1 MISDQIQKIENELF
15 KILSRNTQGIYDL
28 TLKYSELRP
37 ALAVEKKANDSLNI
51 QRKLKA
57 DVETFI
63 KDKEKLQLEMLKTV
77 RAKIKPLM
85 HSVYTEKHGG
95 FIEYG
100 NAIQFVN
107 SIPSHQLSI
116 LQSAYNDKRP
126 DFVFSVCELVKD
138 NKNIEP
144 QTRDEIQKLSYKLK
158 EDLGVL
164 QTEND
169 SFELTNVIN
178 KAKEL
183 LNINYD
189 VSKPVWNSLNS
200 IQLENISSVNSDLY
214 FSLKSQKYQINNL

>member
-1 MISDQIQKIENELF
+1 MISEKIQKIQNELF
-15 KILSRNTQGIYDL
+15 SILARNTQAIFDL
-28 TLKYSELRP
+28 ALKYKDLRP
-37 ALAVEKKANDSLNI
+37 EIAEEKKTNDRLNI

-57 DVETFI
+57 DVETFV
-63 KDKEKLQLEMLKTV
+63 KEKETLQFEMLKTV

-100 NAIQFVN
+100 NALQFVN
-107 SIPSHQLSI
+107 NLPTDYLQI
-116 LQSAYNDKRP
+116 LQSAYNDGRP
-126 DFVFSVCELVKD
+126 DFVFSVAELVKD

-144 QTRDEIQKLSYKLK
+144 QTRDEIKKLTYKFK
-158 EDLGVL
+158 EDLNIL

-169 SFELTNVIN
+169 SFELTNVIK

-183 LNINYD
+183 LNINFD
-189 VSKPVWNSLNS
+189 VSQPVWNSLSS

-214 FSLKSQKYQINNL
+214 FNLKSQKYSNS

>member
-1 MISDQIQKIENELF
+1 MISEQIKKIETELN
-15 KILSRNTQGIYDL
+15 KILARNTQAIYDL
-28 TLKYSELRP
+28 TLCYKDLRP
-37 ALAVEKKANDSLNI
+37 DIAEEKKTNDRLNI

-63 KDKEKLQLEMLKTV
+63 KEKETVQLEMLKTV
-77 RAKIKPLM
+77 RKTTRPLI

-107 SIPSHQLSI
+107 SIPSDYLHI
-116 LQSAYNDKRP
+116 LQSAYNDGRP
-126 DFVFSVCELVKD
+126 DFVFSVAELVNE

-144 QTRDEIQKLSYKLK
+144 GIRDQIKKLTYKLK

-169 SFELTNVIN
+169 SFDLTTVIN

-183 LNINYD
+183 LSIDYD

-200 IQLENISSVNSDLY
+200 IQLENISSVNSELY
-214 FSLKSQKYQINNL
+214 FNLKSQKYQINNL

>member
-1 MISDQIQKIENELF
+1 MLSEKIQKIQNELF
-15 KILSRNTQGIYDL
+15 SILARNTQSIYDL
-28 TLKYSELRP
+28 TLKYKDLRP
-37 ALAVEKKANDSLNI
+37 DIAEEKKTNDRLNI

-63 KDKEKLQLEMLKTV
+63 KDKEKFQLELLKTV

-107 SIPSHQLSI
+107 NLPYDCINI
-116 LQSAYNDKRP
+116 LQSAYNDGRP
-126 DFVFSVCELVKD
+126 DFVFSVAELVNE
-138 NKNIEP
+138 NKTIEP
-144 QTRDEIQKLSYKLK
+144 QTRDEIKKLTFKFK
-158 EDLGVL
+158 ENLNIL

-169 SFELTNVIN
+169 SFELTNVIK

-189 VSKPVWNSLNS
+189 VSKPTWDSLNS
-200 IQLENISSVNSDLY
+200 IQLENISSVNSELY
-214 FSLKSQKYQINNL
+214 FNLKSQKYSNS

>member
-1 MISDQIQKIENELF
+1 MISEQIQKIETELK
-15 KILSRNTQGIYDL
+15 KILARNTQAIYDI
-28 TLKYSELRP
+28 TLKYKDLRP
-37 ALAVEKKANDSLNI
+37 DIAEEKKTNDRLNI

-63 KDKEKLQLEMLKTV
+63 KEKETVQLEMLKTV
-77 RAKIKPLM
+77 RTKIKPLM
-85 HSVYTEKHGG
+85 HSVYTERGIG
-95 FIEYG
+95 YTEFL

-107 SIPSHQLSI
+107 NLPSDCINI
-116 LQSAYNDKRP
+116 LTSAYSDGRP
-126 DFVFSVCELVKD
+126 DFVFSVAELVNE

-144 QTRDEIQKLSYKLK
+144 GIRDQIKKLTYKLK
-158 EDLGVL
+158 EDLNVL

-200 IQLENISSVNSDLY
+200 IQLENINSVNSDLY
-214 FSLKSQKYQINNL
+214 FNLKSQKYQ

>member
-1 MISDQIQKIENELF
+1 MISEQIQKIETELK
-15 KILSRNTQGIYDL
+15 KILARNTQAIYDL
-28 TLKYSELRP
+28 TLKYKDLRP
-37 ALAVEKKANDSLNI
+37 DIAEEKKTNDRLNI

-63 KDKEKLQLEMLKTV
+63 KEKETLQFEMLKTV

-107 SIPSHQLSI
+107 SIPSDYLNI

-126 DFVFSVCELVKD
+126 DFVFSVAELVNE

-144 QTRDEIQKLSYKLK
+144 GIRDQIKKLTYKLK
-158 EDLGVL
+158 EDLNIL

-183 LNINYD
+183 LNIDYD
-189 VSKPVWNSLNS
+189 VSKPVWNSLSS
-200 IQLENISSVNSDLY
+200 IQLENISSVNSELY
-214 FSLKSQKYQINNL
+214 FNLKSQKYSNS

>member
-1 MISDQIQKIENELF
+1 MISEQIQKIETELN
-15 KILSRNTQGIYDL
+15 KILARNTQAIFDL
-28 TLKYSELRP
+28 ALKYKDLRP

-63 KDKEKLQLEMLKTV
+63 KEKEKLQLEMLKTV
-77 RAKIKPLM
+77 RTKIKPLM

-107 SIPSHQLSI
+107 SLPTDYLNI
-116 LQSAYNDKRP
+116 LQSAYNDARP
-126 DFVFSVCELVKD
+126 DFVFSVAELVNE

-144 QTRDEIQKLSYKLK
+144 GIRDQIKKLTYKLK
-158 EDLGVL
+158 EDLNIL

-183 LNINYD
+183 LKINYD

-200 IQLENISSVNSDLY
+200 IQLENISSVNSELY
-214 FSLKSQKYQINNL
+214 FNLKSQKYQINNL

>member
-1 MISDQIQKIENELF
+1 MISEQIQKIETELK
-15 KILSRNTQGIYDL
+15 KILARNTQAIYDI
-28 TLKYSELRP
+28 TLKYKDLRP
-37 ALAVEKKANDSLNI
+37 DIAEEKKTNDRLNI

-63 KDKEKLQLEMLKTV
+63 KDKEKFQLELLKAV
-77 RAKIKPLM
+77 RTKIKPLM
-85 HSVYTEKHGG
+85 HSVYTEKFGG
-95 FIEYG
+95 YTEFG

-107 SIPSHQLSI
+107 NLPYDCINI
-116 LQSAYNDKRP
+116 LQSAYNDGRP
-126 DFVFSVCELVKD
+126 DFVFSVAELVNE
-138 NKNIEP
+138 NKTIEP
-144 QTRDEIQKLSYKLK
+144 QTRDEIKKLTFKFK
-158 EDLGVL
+158 EDLNVL

-183 LNINYD
+183 LNIDYD

-214 FSLKSQKYQINNL
+214 FSLKSQKYSNS

>member
-1 MISDQIQKIENELF
+1 MISEQIQKIETELN
-15 KILSRNTQGIYDL
+15 KILARNTQAIFDL
-28 TLKYSELRP
+28 ALKYKDLRP
-37 ALAVEKKANDSLNI
+37 DIAEEKKTNDRLNI

-63 KDKEKLQLEMLKTV
+63 KEKETLQFEMLKTV

-107 SIPSHQLSI
+107 SIPSDYLNI

-126 DFVFSVCELVKD
+126 DFVFSVAELVNE

-144 QTRDEIQKLSYKLK
+144 GIRDQIKKLTYKLK
-158 EDLGVL
+158 EDLNIL

-183 LNINYD
+183 LNL
-189 VSKPVWNSLNS
+189 SL
-200 IQLENISSVNSDLY
+200 IHISEPTRPY
-214 FSLKSQKYQINNL
+214 

>member
-1 MISDQIQKIENELF
+1 MISEQIQRIETELN
-15 KILSRNTQGIYDL
+15 KILARNTQAIYDL
-28 TLKYSELRP
+28 TLKYKDLRP
-37 ALAVEKKANDSLNI
+37 DIAEEKKTNDRLNI

-57 DVETFI
+57 DAGQFI
-63 KDKEKLQLEMLKTV
+63 QDKEKLQLEMLKTV
-77 RAKIKPLM
+77 RAKIKPLI

-95 FIEYG
+95 YIEYG

-107 SIPSHQLSI
+107 NLPYDCINI
-116 LQSAYNDKRP
+116 LQSAYNDGRP
-126 DFVFSVCELVKD
+126 DFVFSVAELLNE

-144 QTRDEIQKLSYKLK
+144 GIRDEIKKLTFKFK
-158 EDLGVL
+158 EDLNIL

-169 SFELTNVIN
+169 IFELTNVIN

-189 VSKPVWNSLNS
+189 VSKPVWNSLNT

-214 FSLKSQKYQINNL
+214 YNLKSQRYPNS

>member
-1 MISDQIQKIENELF
+1 MISEQIQRIETELN
-15 KILSRNTQGIYDL
+15 KILARNTQAIYDL
-28 TLKYSELRP
+28 TLKYKDLRP
-37 ALAVEKKANDSLNI
+37 DIAEEKKTNDRLNI

-57 DVETFI
+57 DAGQFI
-63 KDKEKLQLEMLKTV
+63 QDKEKLQLEMLKTV
-77 RAKIKPLM
+77 RAKIKPLI

-95 FIEYG
+95 YIEYG

-107 SIPSHQLSI
+107 NLPADCLNI
-116 LQSAYNDKRP
+116 LQSAYNDGRP
-126 DFVFSVCELVKD
+126 DFVFSVAELVNE

-144 QTRDEIQKLSYKLK
+144 GIRDEIKKLTFKFK
-158 EDLGVL
+158 EDLNIL

-169 SFELTNVIN
+169 IFELTNVIN

-189 VSKPVWNSLNS
+189 VSKPVWNSLNT

-214 FSLKSQKYQINNL
+214 YNLKSQRYPNS

>member
-1 MISDQIQKIENELF
+1 MLSEKIKKIETELN
-15 KILSRNTQGIYDL
+15 KILARNTQSIFDL
-28 TLKYSELRP
+28 TLKYKDLRP
-37 ALAVEKKANDSLNI
+37 DIAEEKKTNDRLNI

-57 DVETFI
+57 DAGQFI
-63 KDKEKLQLEMLKTV
+63 QDKEKLQLEMLKTV
-77 RAKIKPLM
+77 RAKIKPLI

-95 FIEYG
+95 YIEYG

-107 SIPSHQLSI
+107 NLPADCLNI
-116 LQSAYNDKRP
+116 LQSAYNDGRP
-126 DFVFSVCELVKD
+126 DFVFSVAELVNE

-144 QTRDEIQKLSYKLK
+144 GIRDEIKKLTFKFK
-158 EDLGVL
+158 EDLNIL

-169 SFELTNVIN
+169 IFELTNVIN

-189 VSKPVWNSLNS
+189 VSKPVWNSLNT

-214 FSLKSQKYQINNL
+214 YNLKSQRYPNS

>member
-1 MISDQIQKIENELF
+1 MISDQIQKIETELK
-15 KILSRNTQGIYDL
+15 KILARNTQAIYDI
-28 TLKYSELRP
+28 TLKYKDLRP
-37 ALAVEKKANDSLNI
+37 NIAEEKKTNDRLNI

-63 KDKEKLQLEMLKTV
+63 KEKETLQFEMLKTV

-107 SIPSHQLSI
+107 SIPSDYLNI

-126 DFVFSVCELVKD
+126 DFVFSVAELVNE

-144 QTRDEIQKLSYKLK
+144 GIRDQIKKLTYKLK
-158 EDLGVL
+158 EDLNIL

-183 LNINYD
+183 LNIQYD
-189 VSKPVWNSLNS
+189 TTQPVWNSLNS

-214 FSLKSQKYQINNL
+214 FSLKSQKYSNS

>member
-1 MISDQIQKIENELF
+1 MISEQIQKIETELN
-15 KILSRNTQGIYDL
+15 KILARNTQAIFDL
-28 TLKYSELRP
+28 ALKYKDLRP
-37 ALAVEKKANDSLNI
+37 DIAEEKKTNDRLNI

-63 KDKEKLQLEMLKTV
+63 KEKETLQFEMLKTV

-107 SIPSHQLSI
+107 SIPSDYLNI

-126 DFVFSVCELVKD
+126 DFVFSVAELVNE

-144 QTRDEIQKLSYKLK
+144 GIRDQIKKLTYKLK
-158 EDLGVL
+158 EDLNIL

-183 LNINYD
+183 LNIDYD

-200 IQLENISSVNSDLY
+200 IQLENISSVNSELY
-214 FSLKSQKYQINNL
+214 FNLKSQKYSNS

>member
-1 MISDQIQKIENELF
+1 MISEQIQKIETELN
-15 KILSRNTQGIYDL
+15 KILARNTQAIYDI
-28 TLKYSELRP
+28 TLKYKDLRP
-37 ALAVEKKANDSLNI
+37 DIAEEKKTNDRLNI

-63 KDKEKLQLEMLKTV
+63 KEKETLQFEMLKTV
-77 RAKIKPLM
+77 RAKIKPLL
-85 HSVYTEKHGG
+85 HSVYTERFGG
-95 FIEYG
+95 FTEYG

-107 SIPSHQLSI
+107 SLPTDYFNI
-116 LQSAYNDKRP
+116 LQSAYNDGRP

-183 LNINYD
+183 LKINYD

-214 FSLKSQKYQINNL
+214 FNLKSQKYQ

>member
-1 MISDQIQKIENELF
+1 MISEQIKKIETELN
-15 KILSRNTQGIYDL
+15 KILARNTQAIYDI
-28 TLKYSELRP
+28 TLKYKDLRP
-37 ALAVEKKANDSLNI
+37 DIAEEKKTNDRLNI

-63 KDKEKLQLEMLKTV
+63 KEKETLQFEMLKTV

-107 SIPSHQLSI
+107 SIPSDYLNI

-126 DFVFSVCELVKD
+126 DFVFSVAELVNE

-144 QTRDEIQKLSYKLK
+144 GIRDQIKKLTYKLK
-158 EDLGVL
+158 EDLNIL

-183 LNINYD
+183 LNIDYD
-189 VSKPVWNSLNS
+189 VSKPVWNSLSS
-200 IQLENISSVNSDLY
+200 IQLENISSVNSELY
-214 FSLKSQKYQINNL
+214 FNLKSQKYSNS

>member
-1 MISDQIQKIENELF
+1 MISEQIEKIETELK
-15 KILSRNTQGIYDL
+15 KILARNTQAIYDL
-28 TLKYSELRP
+28 ALKYKDLRP
-37 ALAVEKKANDSLNI
+37 DIAEEKKTNDRLNI

-63 KDKEKLQLEMLKTV
+63 KEKETLQFEMLKTV
-77 RAKIKPLM
+77 RTKIKPML

-107 SIPSHQLSI
+107 NLPADCLNI
-116 LQSAYNDKRP
+116 LQSAYNDNRL
-126 DFVFSVCELVKD
+126 DFIFSVAELVKD

-144 QTRDEIQKLSYKLK
+144 QTRDEIKKLTFKFK
-158 EDLGVL
+158 EDLNVL

-189 VSKPVWNSLNS
+189 VSKPTWDSLNS

-214 FSLKSQKYQINNL
+214 FNLKSQKYSNS